1 MKPRRIWSKRTD
13 FFVKGR
19 KKEVKE
25 WNMILAGKR
34 EEETIME
41 EYGECTVRN

>member
-1 MKPRRIWSKRTD
+1 MVTALTELT

-19 KKEVKE
+19 KNEVKE
-25 WNMILAGKR
+25 WKMILTGKR

-41 EYGECTVRN
+41 EYGECIVSN